1 MCIFCFKSL
10 FSQNFFLSLQC
21 YMHVKMVK
29 PKHSDI
35 KKAAQQFVAE
45 WKTRGEED
53 KDYVEFWEDLLED
66 VFGVPKARKEI
77 EPQSKVKFE
86 GTTKRIDMRVKT
98 SKVII
103 EQKSHDVS
111 LDEKQKQS
119 GKDENGNAIWLK
131 PIDQAIRYYNNLD
144 QPHQGRYVIA
154 CNFREFEIWDSYHK
168 NSPHRRILLDELPFR
183 WRELKFLVEPYRPE
197 GYVDEKREERVSST
211 ASEYIRNLYDA
222 IYADKKEWTKPEL
235 QSLNMFCVRVVFCLF
250 AEDAGI
256 FDDGQFSAFIEKF
269 AAEDLSKKF
278 DALFFWLDM
287 TDAKRREY
295 YKLADVEVQNFPY
308 VDGGLFNNADLYETP
323 AISQTAY
330 DILKSAWGLKL
341 KGTNETFDWSEISP
355 TNFGCIFESTVDG
368 EVRESG
374 GMHYTTPSN
383 IHRVTGPLFLDNLSA
398 DLERIVNLPIGTA
411 VEKSRKYREL
421 ENYRNRLAD
430 MRFLDP
436 ACGSGNFLT
445 ECFKSLHQL
454 ELKAIESEL
463 EFQHDAIL
471 PNTDPC
477 KVRMGQFYG
486 IEIDHFAAS
495 VARASLWI
503 AGCQLIQQTAKVLHC
518 AIDPLP
524 LDKNNYIVHGDALE
538 TDWETVLKPNRNH
551 PTYIIGNPPFKGA
564 RGGKDLKE
572 EKERKK
578 AKMHSVMNEVNAKGQ
593 PVWSNVGDM
602 DFVCAWYAKAARYMQ
617 GRPFVK
623 AAFVST
629 NSIVQGEQAVIL
641 WKPLMEHYKLRIS
654 FAWRTFKW
662 FNEAKK
668 VAQVH
673 CVIVG
678 FYCGRKK
685 DEPCHIFEEGKPDVI
700 CNQISN
706 YLLPSETYF
715 INPLKAT
722 PLCDVP
728 KIGMG
733 NQPIDDGNYLFTKQQ
748 MLDFIAIEP
757 LSEAY
762 FHEFYG
768 SEEFSNGI
776 PRYCLWLGDCEP
788 SVLSQMPHAK
798 KRVEAVRQ
806 YRLKSNRQ
814 KTIELADKPR
824 RFATENMP
832 DGDYLVIPETSSS
845 RRNYVPF
852 GYMSPDILCS
862 NSVRLMPDATPFHFG
877 ILESRI
883 HMAWLRVVCGRMKS
897 DYRYSIEIVYN
908 NFPWPQNISDELRSR
923 ITSSAQAILNARNN
937 HPASTLKQLYDPNL
951 MPSDLVDAHRKNDR
965 AVMAAYAYLGIT
977 ADMSDEAM
985 ALVLLRESVRLAA
998 SKKIKGKRK

>member
-1 MCIFCFKSL
+1 MDIR
-10 FSQNFFLSLQC
+10 
-21 YMHVKMVK
+21 MVK
-29 PKHSDI
+29 RKQSDI
-35 KKAAQQFVAE
+35 KKAAQKFVAE
-45 WKTRGEED
+45 WKNRGKED

-77 EPQSKVKFE
+77 EPQSPVKFE
-86 GTTKRIDMRVKT
+86 GTTKRIDIRVKT

-103 EQKSHDVS
+103 EQKSKDVS

-119 GKDENGNAIWLK
+119 GKDANGNPLELT
-131 PIDQAIRYYNNLD
+131 PIDQGIRYYNNTD
-144 QPHQGRYVIA
+144 TPEQGRYVVA

-168 NSPHRRILLDELPFR
+168 NSPHHRILLEELPAR
-183 WRELKFLVEPYRPE
+183 WRELKFLVEPYRPV

-211 ASEYIRNLYDA
+211 ASEYVRNLYDT
-222 IYADKKEWTKPEL
+222 IYDSKKEWTKPEL

-256 FDDGQFSAFIEKF
+256 FDDGQFSTFLEKF
-269 AAEDLSKKF
+269 TATDLSKKF

-287 TDAKRREY
+287 TDARRREY
-295 YKLADVEVQNFPY
+295 YKLADIEVQNFPY
-308 VDGGLFNNADLYETP
+308 VDGGLFNNTDLYETP
-323 AISQTAY
+323 AINQAAY
-330 DILKSAWGLKL
+330 DILKSAWSLKL
-341 KGTNETFDWSEISP
+341 KDTDETFDWSEISP
-355 TNFGCIFESTVDG
+355 TNFGCIFESTVDSD
-368 EVRESG
+368 VRESG

-383 IHRVTGPLFLDNLSA
+383 IHRVIDPLFLDNLKTE
-398 DLERIVNLPIGTA
+398 LERIVNLPIGTPI
-411 VEKSRKYREL
+411 EKNRKYKEL
-421 ENYRNRLAD
+421 ETYRNRLAD

-445 ECFKSLHQL
+445 ECYKSLHEL

-477 KVRMGQFYG
+477 RVRMGQFYG

-503 AGCQLIQQTAKVLHC
+503 AACQLIQQTAKVLHC
-518 AIDPLP
+518 AIEPLP
-524 LDKNNYIVHGDALE
+524 LDKNNYVVHGDALE
-538 TDWETVLKPNRNH
+538 VDWETVLKPNKNH

-564 RGGKDLKE
+564 RGGNDTKE

-578 AKMHSVMNEVNAKGQ
+578 AIMQSVMNEVNAKGK
-593 PVWSNVGDM
+593 PVWANVGDM

-678 FYCGRKK
+678 YYCGKK
-685 DEPCHIFEEGKPDVI
+685 QDESCHIFEEGKADVTCDHI
-700 CNQISN
+700 NN
-706 YLLPSETYF
+706 YLLAAPTYF
-715 INPLKAT
+715 INPNLKK
-722 PLCDVP
+722 PLCEEA
-728 KIGMG
+728 KEIGIG
-733 NQPIDDGNYLFTKQQ
+733 NKPIDGGFYLFTKEEK
-748 MLDFIAIEP
+748 DEFVKDEP
-757 LSEAY
+757 HSANY
-762 FHEFYG
+762 FRLWYG
-768 SEEFSNGI
+768 SQEFTSGI

-788 SVLSQMPHAK
+788 DELSKMPNCM
-798 KRVEAVRQ
+798 KRIEAVRQ
-806 YRLKSNRQ
+806 YRLKSDNAQTR
-814 KTIELADKPR
+814 ELADKPT
-824 RFATENMP
+824 RFHVENMP
-832 DGDYLVIPETSSS
+832 ESNYLVMPEVSTQ
-845 RRNYVPF
+845 RRKYIPF
-852 GYMSPDILCS
+852 GYMTPDILCS
-862 NSVRLMPDATPFHFG
+862 NKVRLMPDATPYHFG
-877 ILESRI
+877 ILESRV
-883 HMAWLRVVCGRMKS
+883 HMAWMRVVCGRMKS
-897 DYRYSIEIVYN
+897 DYSYSIEIVYN
-908 NFPWPQNISDELRSR
+908 NFPWPHNITDEQVKR
-923 ITSSAQAILNARNN
+923 ISESAQAILDARNN
-937 HPASTLKQLYDPNL
+937 HSSSTLRQLYEPTL

-965 AVMAAYAYLGIT
+965 AVFAAYSYLGIT
-977 ADMSDEAM
+977 SEMTDEEI
-985 ALVLLRESVRLAA
+985 ALVLLKESVRLATP
-998 SKKIKGKRK
+998 KPKKRKKAKSRKTTIKSK

>member
-1 MCIFCFKSL
+1 MTKTKL
-10 FSQNFFLSLQC
+10 SQ
-21 YMHVKMVK
+21 
-29 PKHSDI
+29 I
-35 KKAAQQFVAE
+35 KKAAQNFVEE
-45 WKTRGEED
+45 WKNRGKED
-53 KDYVEFWEDLLED
+53 KDYTEFWEDLLED
-66 VFGVPKARKEI
+66 VFGVSKARKEI

-86 GTTKRIDMRVKT
+86 GTTKRIDIRVKT

-103 EQKSHDVS
+103 EQKSNDVN
-111 LDEKQKQS
+111 LDLKQKQS
-119 GKDENGNAIWLK
+119 GRDASGNEVWLT
-131 PIDQAIRYYNNLD
+131 PMEQAIRYYNNLD
-144 QPHQGRYVIA
+144 KPDQGRYVIV
-154 CNFREFEIWDSYHK
+154 CNFKEFRIWDSYHK
-168 NSPHRRILLDELPFR
+168 NSPHRRILLEELPAR
-183 WRELKFLVEPYRPE
+183 WRELKFLVEPYRPV
-197 GYVDEKREERVSST
+197 GFVDEKREERVSST
-211 ASEYIRNLYDA
+211 ASEYVRNLYDT
-222 IYADKKEWTKPEL
+222 IYGSKKEWTKPEL

-256 FDDGQFSAFIEKF
+256 FDDGQFSTFLDKF
-269 AAEDLSKKF
+269 SAKDLSKKF

-287 TDAKRREY
+287 TDARRREY
-295 YKLADVEVQNFPY
+295 YKLADVEIQNFPY
-308 VDGGLFNNADLYETP
+308 VDGGLFNNTDLYETP
-323 AISQTAY
+323 AINQAAC
-330 DILKSAWGLKL
+330 DILKSAWNLKL
-341 KGTNETFDWSEISP
+341 KDTDETFDWSEISP
-355 TNFGCIFESTVDG
+355 TNFGCIFESTVDSD
-368 EVRESG
+368 VRESG

-383 IHRVTGPLFLDNLSA
+383 IHRVIAPLFLDNLKTE
-398 DLERIVNLPIGTA
+398 LERIVNLPIGTPI
-411 VEKSRKYREL
+411 EKSRKYKEL
-421 ENYRNRLAD
+421 ENYRNRLAG

-445 ECFKSLHQL
+445 ECYKSLHEL

-477 KVRMGQFYG
+477 RVRMGQFFG

-524 LDKNNYIVHGDALE
+524 LDKNNYVEHGDALE
-538 TDWETVLKPNRNH
+538 VDWDTVLKPNKNH

-564 RGGKDLKE
+564 RGGNDPKE

-578 AKMHSVMNEVNAKGQ
+578 AQMQSVMNEVNAKNK
-593 PVWSNVGDM
+593 PVWANVGDM

-678 FYCGRKK
+678 FYCGKKK
-685 DEPCHIFEEGKPDVI
+685 DEPCRIFEEGKPDVI
-700 CNQISN
+700 CEQINN
-706 YLLPSETYF
+706 YLLPSDTYF
-715 INPLKAT
+715 INPLMAK
-722 PLCDVP
+722 PLCEVP

-748 MLDFIAIEP
+748 MQDFIAIEP
-757 LSEAY
+757 LSEPY

-776 PRYCLWLGDCEP
+776 PRYCLWLGNCEP
-788 SVLSQMPHAK
+788 DVLSRMPHAM

-806 YRLKSNRQ
+806 YRLKSTRS
-814 KTIELADKPR
+814 KTREMADKPR

-832 DGDYLVIPETSSS
+832 EGDYLVLPETSSS
-845 RRNYVPF
+845 RRSYIPF
-852 GYMSPDILCS
+852 GYMTPDIFCS
-862 NSVRLMPDATPFHFG
+862 NAVRLMTDATPYHLG
-877 ILESRI
+877 ILESRV
-883 HMAWLRVVCGRMKS
+883 HMAWVRVVCGRMKS

-908 NFPWPQNISDELRSR
+908 NFPWPQNITDEQIKR
-923 ITSSAQAILNARNN
+923 ISESAQAILDARKN
-937 HPASTLKQLYDPNL
+937 HSNSTLRQLYEPSL
-951 MPSDLVDAHRKNDR
+951 MPPDLVDAHHKNDR
-965 AVMAAYAYLGIT
+965 AVFAAYSILGIT
-977 ADMSDEAM
+977 SEMTDEEI
-985 ALVLLRESVRLAA
+985 ALVLLRESIRLATPNPKRHKKA
-998 SKKIKGKRK
+998 KSHKATKKSKK

>member
-1 MCIFCFKSL
+1 MVTPKQ
-10 FSQNFFLSLQC
+10 SQ
-21 YMHVKMVK
+21 
-29 PKHSDI
+29 I
-35 KKAAQQFVAE
+35 KKAAQKFVVE
-45 WKTRGEED
+45 WKNRGKED

-86 GTTKRIDMRVKT
+86 GTTKRIDIRTKT

-103 EQKSHDVS
+103 EQKSNDVD
-111 LDEKQKQS
+111 LDAKQKQS
-119 GKDENGNAIWLK
+119 GKDENGNEIWLT
-131 PIDQAIRYYNNLD
+131 PIKQAIRYYNNLD
-144 QPHQGRYVIA
+144 QPDQGRYVIA
-154 CNFREFEIWDSYHK
+154 SNFKEFRIWDSYHK
-168 NSPHRRILLDELPFR
+168 NAPIKRIALEELPSR

-197 GYVDEKREERVSST
+197 GYVDEKREERISNT
-211 ASEYIRNLYDA
+211 ASEYVRNLYDT
-222 IYADKKEWTKPEL
+222 IYASKKEWTKPEL

-256 FDDGQFSAFIEKF
+256 FDDGQFSIFLDKF
-269 AAEDLSKKF
+269 TVKDLSKKF

-287 TDAKRREY
+287 TDSKRREY

-308 VDGGLFNNADLYETP
+308 VDGGLFNNADFYETP
-323 AISQTAY
+323 TLNKAAY
-330 DILKSAWGLKL
+330 DILKSAWNLTLKD
-341 KGTNETFDWSEISP
+341 TDETFDWSEISP
-355 TNFGCIFESTVDG
+355 TNFGCIFESTVDSD
-368 EVRESG
+368 VRESG

-383 IHRVTGPLFLDNLSA
+383 IHRVIDPLFLDNLRTE
-398 DLERIVNLPIGTA
+398 LERIVNLPILTA
-411 VEKSRKYREL
+411 SEKNRKYREL

-445 ECFKSLHQL
+445 ECYKSLHEL
-454 ELKAIESEL
+454 ELRAIESEL

-477 KVRMGQFYG
+477 RVRMGQFYG

-524 LDKNNYIVHGDALE
+524 LDKNNYVVNADALE
-538 TDWETVLKPNRNH
+538 ADWETILKPQKNR
-551 PTYIIGNPPFKGA
+551 PTFIIGNPPFKGA
-564 RGGKDLKE
+564 RGGNDTKE

-578 AKMHSVMNEVNAKGQ
+578 SLMQAVMNELNDKGK
-593 PVWSNVGDM
+593 PVWTNVGDM
-602 DFVCAWYAKAARYMQ
+602 DFVCAWYAKASRYMQ
-617 GRPFVK
+617 GRSFVK

-641 WKPLMEHYKLRIS
+641 WKPLMEYYKLNIS

-662 FNEAKK
+662 FNEAKR

-685 DEPCHIFEEGKPDVI
+685 DEPCIIFEEGKPDIV
-700 CNQISN
+700 CEQISN

-715 INPLKAT
+715 INPLMTK
-722 PLCDVP
+722 PLCEVP

-748 MLDFIAIEP
+748 MQDFIATEP
-757 LSEAY
+757 LSESY
-762 FHEFYG
+762 FHEYYG

-788 SVLSQMPHAK
+788 DALSKMPNAM

-806 YRLKSNRQ
+806 YRLKSTRS
-814 KTIELADKPR
+814 KTREMADKPR

-832 DGDYLVIPETSSS
+832 GGDYLVLPETSSS
-845 RRNYVPF
+845 RRSYIPF
-852 GYMSPDILCS
+852 GYMTHDIFCS
-862 NSVRLMPDATPFHFG
+862 NAVRLMPDATPYHLG
-877 ILESRI
+877 VLESRV
-883 HMAWLRVVCGRMKS
+883 HMAWVRVVCGRMKS

-908 NFPWPQNISDELRSR
+908 NFPWPQKITDEQIKRISE
-923 ITSSAQAILNARNN
+923 SAQAILDTRKN
-937 HPASTLKQLYDPNL
+937 HSSSTLRQLYEPSL
-951 MPSDLVDAHRKNDR
+951 MPPDLVDAHRKNDR
-965 AVMAAYAYLGIT
+965 AVFAAYSDFGIT
-977 ADMSDEAM
+977 PEMTDEEI

-998 SKKIKGKRK
+998 PKPKRRKRAKSRKTTNKSR

>member
-1 MCIFCFKSL
+1 M
-10 FSQNFFLSLQC
+10 QGNTD
-21 YMHVKMVK
+21 VGMVK
-29 PKHSDI
+29 RKQSDI
-35 KKAAQQFVAE
+35 KKAAQKFVAE
-45 WKTRGEED
+45 WKNRGKED

-86 GTTKRIDMRVKT
+86 GTTKRIDIRVKT
-98 SKVII
+98 SKVVI
-103 EQKSHDVS
+103 EQKSNDVD
-111 LDEKQKQS
+111 LDTKQKQS
-119 GKDENGNAIWLK
+119 GKDENGNEIWLK

-144 QPHQGRYVIA
+144 HPDQGRYVIA
-154 CNFREFEIWDSYHK
+154 CNFKEFEVWDSYHK
-168 NSPHRRILLDELPFR
+168 NSPHRRIQLEELPTR

-211 ASEYIRNLYDA
+211 ASEYIQNLYDT
-222 IYADKKEWTKPEL
+222 IYDGKKEWTKPEL

-256 FDDGQFSAFIEKF
+256 FDDGQFSTFLDKF
-269 AAEDLSKKF
+269 SATDLSKKF

-287 TDAKRREY
+287 TDARRREY

-308 VDGGLFNNADLYETP
+308 VDGGLFNNTDLYETP
-323 AISQTAY
+323 TLSQAAC
-330 DILKSAWGLKL
+330 DILKSAWNLKL
-341 KGTNETFDWSEISP
+341 KGTDETFDWSEISP
-355 TNFGCIFESTVDG
+355 TNFGCIFESTVDSD
-368 EVRESG
+368 VRESG

-383 IHRVTGPLFLDNLSA
+383 IHRVIDPLFLDDLKTE
-398 DLERIVNLPIGTA
+398 LERIVRLPIGSA
-411 VEKSRKYREL
+411 GEKDRKYREL

-445 ECFKSLHQL
+445 ECYKSLYDL
-454 ELKAIESEL
+454 ELRAIENEL
-463 EFQHDAIL
+463 EFRHDVIM

-524 LDKNNYIVHGDALE
+524 LDKNNYVVHGDALE
-538 TDWETVLKPNRNH
+538 TDWETVLKPSKNH

-564 RGGKDLKE
+564 RGGNDSKE

-578 AKMHSVMNEVNAKGQ
+578 AKMQSVMNEVNAKGK
-593 PVWSNVGDM
+593 PVWANVGDM

-629 NSIVQGEQAVIL
+629 NSVVQGEQAVIL

-662 FNEAKK
+662 FNEAKR

-685 DEPCHIFEEGKPDVI
+685 EEPCRIFEEGKPDVI
-700 CNQISN
+700 CEQISN
-706 YLLPSETYF
+706 YLLPSETFF
-715 INPLKAT
+715 IHPLMAK
-722 PLCDVP
+722 PLCNVP

-748 MLDFIAIEP
+748 MQDFIAVEP
-757 LSEAY
+757 LSKDY
-762 FHEFYG
+762 FHEYYG
-768 SEEFSNGI
+768 SEEFSNGV

-788 SVLSQMPHAK
+788 DVLSRMPHAM

-806 YRLKSNRQ
+806 YRLKSTRRQ
-814 KTIELADKPR
+814 TRELADKPR

-832 DGDYLVIPETSSS
+832 VSDYLVIPETSSS
-845 RRNYVPF
+845 RRCYVPF
-852 GYMSPDILCS
+852 GYMSPDIFCS
-862 NSVRLMPDATPFHFG
+862 NAVRLMLNATPYHFG
-877 ILESRI
+877 VLESRI

-908 NFPWPQNISDELRSR
+908 NFPWPQNLTEEQKSR
-923 ITSSAQAILNARNN
+923 ITTTAQAILDARMN
-937 HPASTLKQLYDPNL
+937 HPTSTLKQLYDPSL

-965 AVMAAYAYLGIT
+965 AVIAAYSYLGIT
-977 ADMSDEAM
+977 PDMSDEEI

-998 SKKIKGKRK
+998 PKPQKRKKAKSRTSKKF

>member
-1 MCIFCFKSL
+1 MA
-10 FSQNFFLSLQC
+10 
-21 YMHVKMVK
+21 K
-29 PKHSDI
+29 PKQSEI
-35 KKAAQQFVAE
+35 KKAAHNFAAE
-45 WKTRGEED
+45 WRNRGKED

-66 VFGVPKARKEI
+66 VFGVSKARKEI
-77 EPQSKVKFE
+77 EAQSKVKFE
-86 GTTKRIDMRVKT
+86 GSTKRIDIRVKT
-98 SKVII
+98 SKIVI
-103 EQKSHDVS
+103 EQKSNDVN
-111 LDEKQKQS
+111 LDLKQKQS
-119 GKDENGNAIWLK
+119 GKDANGK
-131 PIDQAIRYYNNLD
+131 PLELTPMEQAIRYYNNLD
-144 QPHQGRYVIA
+144 KPEQGRYVIVS
-154 CNFREFEIWDSYHK
+154 NFKEFRIWDSYHK
-168 NSPHRRILLDELPFR
+168 NAPIKRIALEELPSR
-183 WRELKFLVEPYRPE
+183 WRDLKILIEPYRPE

-211 ASEYIRNLYDA
+211 ASEYIRNLYDT
-222 IYADKKEWTKPEL
+222 IYASKKEWTKPEL

-256 FDDGQFSAFIEKF
+256 FDDGQFYAFLDKF
-269 AAEDLSKKF
+269 NAKDLSKKF
-278 DALFFWLDM
+278 DSLFFWLDM
-287 TDAKRREY
+287 SESRRREY
-295 YKLADVEVQNFPY
+295 YKLADVEVQQFPY
-308 VDGGLFNNADLYETP
+308 VDGGLFNNADHYETP
-323 AISQTAY
+323 ALNKDAY
-330 DILKSAWGLKL
+330 DILKSAWSLKL
-341 KGTNETFDWSEISP
+341 KDTEETFEWSEISP
-355 TNFGCIFESTVDG
+355 TNFGCIFESTVDSD
-368 EVRESG
+368 VRESG

-383 IHRVTGPLFLDNLSA
+383 IHRVIDPLFLDNLKTE
-398 DLERIVNLPIGTA
+398 LERIVNLPIGTA
-411 VEKSRKYREL
+411 GEKDKKYHKL
-421 ENYRNRLAD
+421 EAYRDRLAD

-445 ECFKSLHQL
+445 ECYKSLHEL

-471 PNTDPC
+471 PNADPC
-477 KVRMGQFYG
+477 KVRMGQFFG

-503 AGCQLIQQTAKVLHC
+503 AACQLIQQTSKVLHC
-518 AIDPLP
+518 AIEPLP
-524 LDKNNYIVHGDALE
+524 LDKNNYVVHGDALDV
-538 TDWETVLKPNRNH
+538 DWDTVLKPNKNR
-551 PTYIIGNPPFKGA
+551 PTFIIGNPPFKGA
-564 RGGKDLKE
+564 RGGNDSKE

-578 AKMHSVMNEVNAKGQ
+578 TKMQSVMNEINAKNK
-593 PVWSNVGDM
+593 PVWANVGDM

-678 FYCGRKK
+678 FYCGKKK
-685 DEPCHIFEEGKPDVI
+685 DESCRIFEEGKSNVT
-700 CNQISN
+700 CEQISN

-715 INPLKAT
+715 INPLMAK

-757 LSEAY
+757 LSESY
-762 FHEFYG
+762 FHEYYG
-768 SEEFSNGI
+768 SEEFSNGV

-788 SVLSQMPHAK
+788 DILSRMPHAM
-798 KRVEAVRQ
+798 KRVEAVKQ
-806 YRLKSNRQ
+806 YRLKSTRS
-814 KTIELADKPR
+814 KTREMADKPR

-832 DGDYLVIPETSSS
+832 KGDYLVLPETSSS
-845 RRNYVPF
+845 RRRYIPF
-852 GYMSPDILCS
+852 GYMTPDIFCS
-862 NSVRLMPDATPFHFG
+862 NAVRLMTEATPYHLG
-877 ILESRI
+877 VLESRV
-883 HMAWLRVVCGRMKS
+883 HMAWVRVVCGRMKS

-908 NFPWPQNISDELRSR
+908 NFPWPQNISEEQRNK
-923 ITSSAQAILNARNN
+923 ISASAREILNARMN
-937 HPASTLKQLYDPNL
+937 HPTSTLKQLYDPSM

-965 AVMAAYAYLGIT
+965 AVIEAYSYLGIT
-977 ADMSDEAM
+977 PDMSDEEI
-985 ALVLLRESVRLAA
+985 ALILLRESVRLATP
-998 SKKIKGKRK
+998 KPKKRKKTKKSKDAKKPRK